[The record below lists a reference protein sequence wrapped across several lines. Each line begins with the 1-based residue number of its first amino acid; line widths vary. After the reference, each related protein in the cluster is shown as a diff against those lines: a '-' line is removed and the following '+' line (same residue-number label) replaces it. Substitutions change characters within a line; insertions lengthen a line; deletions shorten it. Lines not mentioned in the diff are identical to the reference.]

1 MMKTG
6 VDEHVSSRGDDN
18 DSRDD
23 LEIKQLRQLRAGEN
37 EETRRRLQEKGGPLT
52 VDMDVWRSEQMGAK
66 NRDRKNVLD
75 ARQNL
80 HGHGATDVDAWKVDL
95 RGAKD
100 RDRKGRLEVMG
111 NLQGHRGY
119 YANKHSADIDRDTQG
134 QAIHDRMEEMGHLS
148 FDCARTDIQSAAD
161 CSRPINSTSTIKVR
175 VRVGGVLLH
184 LPHHP
189 PHPPSDEVTELRSG
203 GDCACTIN
211 STSTIM
217 VRVRVGGVLLDPPP
231 HPPVF
236 SPAILQHKRKITGFS
251 SVKPPLSSSHNIINV
266 RVRVNGVLVF
276 PDSHDFQSRRRIQEV
291 RGERCSVPLSE
302 RDLYHQR
309 THLCV
314 SSGASCRTRVG
325 QNVSHHSPPILV
337 SPEVHP
343 WVKVFKGKSSTSVRT
358 QCASIAHMK
367 SVSYKAFHR
376 RQLRARNKTSKQR
389 RLLREYIVPTNQFK
403 LSHQDI
409 HDHITV
415 FDGGCH
421 NNPPILPPDGVNW
434 RCIHISQLHID
445 DELNPN
451 VGLFSPHINNAVPF
465 IRLPRRLSL
474 DIIGQSGL
482 QNMYKAL
489 DACEGLKKRPSVRGK
504 DKQIFGDRGMPLKF
518 VVMGVHVSRNSKE
531 VLDCAPFMQT
541 LPEHHWKAL
550 MKIMHRAE
558 TCFEQL
564 LDHQVISHIH
574 HAKRLVPYRTMTSP
588 STKSPLKYF
597 GGLAYGC
604 NVFLPHADDDFTMSI
619 VQIFLKNRTTCQ
631 IGDDIVTHFCFPTL
645 GVAVPLRPGDF
656 LMFNARIPHCI
667 SSRCKQSDH
676 VIALTMYLK
685 TAVVGMNNNDL
696 DLTTAQTSLLS
707 TTNHSHH
714 LRQL

>member
-1 MMKTG
+1 
-6 VDEHVSSRGDDN
+6 
-18 DSRDD
+18 
-23 LEIKQLRQLRAGEN
+23 
-37 EETRRRLQEKGGPLT
+37 
-52 VDMDVWRSEQMGAK
+52 MGAK

-80 HGHGATDVDAWKVDL
+80 YGHGATDVDDWRVDL

-100 RDRKGRLEVMG
+100 RDCKGRLEVMG

-119 YANKHSADIDRDTQG
+119 YANKHSADNDRDTQG
-134 QAIHDRMEEMGHLS
+134 QAIRDRMEEMGHLS
-148 FDCARTDIQSAAD
+148 FDCARTDIQSAGD

-231 HPPVF
+231 HHPVF

-251 SVKPPLSSSHNIINV
+251 SVKPPLSSSHNIIYV

-276 PDSHDFQSRRRIQEV
+276 PDSH
-291 RGERCSVPLSE
+291 GERCSVPLSE
-302 RDLYHQR
+302 CDLYHQR

-337 SPEVHP
+337 SPKVHP

-367 SVSYKAFHR
+367 SVSYKAFHVANSV
-376 RQLRARNKTSKQR
+376 QET
-389 RLLREYIVPTNQFK
+389 RLQSSDVYFKNTLSPPTNSSFLTK
-403 LSHQDI
+403 
-409 HDHITV
+409 
-415 FDGGCH
+415 
-421 NNPPILPPDGVNW
+421 
-434 RCIHISQLHID
+434 IS
-445 DELNPN
+445 
-451 VGLFSPHINNAVPF
+451 
-465 IRLPRRLSL
+465 
-474 DIIGQSGL
+474 
-482 QNMYKAL
+482 
-489 DACEGLKKRPSVRGK
+489 
-504 DKQIFGDRGMPLKF
+504 
-518 VVMGVHVSRNSKE
+518 
-531 VLDCAPFMQT
+531 T
-541 LPEHHWKAL
+541 
-550 MKIMHRAE
+550 
-558 TCFEQL
+558 T
-564 LDHQVISHIH
+564 
-574 HAKRLVPYRTMTSP
+574 TS
-588 STKSPLKYF
+588 
-597 GGLAYGC
+597 
-604 NVFLPHADDDFTMSI
+604 
-619 VQIFLKNRTTCQ
+619 
-631 IGDDIVTHFCFPTL
+631 IVTHFCFPTL

-656 LMFNARIPHCI
+656 LMFNARITHCI
-667 SSRCKQSDH
+667 SSRCKQRDH